1 MARPEWIE
9 VGRVSRAHGVHGEVR
24 VRPDS
29 DNPERFAPGSIL
41 HARPARVGVAGPRLP
56 EQVRLTIE
64 GVRGGDDFPIVA
76 FIEVG
81 DRGAAEALRGY
92 LLEVRSVDLPVL
104 DDDEYYPFDL
114 DGLEVRDA
122 AGAVIGRVT
131 EVIESP
137 AHAILAVSLRSGGET
152 LVPFVAAAV
161 TAVDIDQGY
170 LVVEP
175 AFVDIE
181 SKDIRPT

>member
-24 VRPDS
+24 IMPDS
-29 DNPERFAPGSIL
+29 DNPERFAPGAVL
-41 HARPARVGVAGPRLP
+41 HARPARAGIAGPRLP
-56 EQVRLTIE
+56 ERVELTIE
-64 GVRGGDDFPIVA
+64 GVRGGDGFPIVA
-76 FIEVG
+76 FREVG
-81 DRGAAEALRGY
+81 DRRAAEALRGY
-92 LLEVRSVDLPVL
+92 LLEVRSADLPVL

-114 DGLEVRDA
+114 DGLEVRDPK
-122 AGAVIGRVT
+122 GAVIGRVI

-161 TAVDIDQGY
+161 SAVDVGQGY

-175 AFVDIE
+175 EFMDAE
-181 SKDIRPT
+181 SGDAGQS